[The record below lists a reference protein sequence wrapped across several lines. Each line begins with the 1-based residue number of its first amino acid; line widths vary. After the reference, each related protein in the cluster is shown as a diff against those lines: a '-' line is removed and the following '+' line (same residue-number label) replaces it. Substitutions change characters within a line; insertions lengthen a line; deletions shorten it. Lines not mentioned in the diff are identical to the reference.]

1 MSFSINQFYTII
13 IFLLL
18 SSTTI
23 NIIANTIQK
32 RENGT
37 ERSCVIKWNL
47 DDEDNSQEIESYAF
61 ILYSFSVGFA
71 IPLALIMTFYYLVIR
86 KLKALRSRTKSKE
99 RKRSHRKVTKLV
111 LIIIAMY
118 VCFWSPY
125 WTLQIYSISHTPERC
140 KTKFEI
146 VCFMLVGCLVYLNSS
161 LNPLLYAFLSDS
173 FKKSF
178 LKACTCTN
186 KKDFH
191 IFHTDSPIP
200 SRFSKTTKSS
210 EKRHYQSI
218 SMKISKTGNRS
229 RKLKVDNA
237 SAAVTDESKEI
248 ILISTMNVNAN
259 GKEVSR
265 NNKKEILQTDL

>member
-1 MSFSINQFYTII
+1 MHHQPPVAKKKYTIK
-13 IFLLL
+13 
-18 SSTTI
+18 
-23 NIIANTIQK
+23 ANTIEK
-32 RENGT
+32 IENGT
-37 ERSCVIKWNL
+37 ARSCVIKWNL
-47 DDEDNSQEIESYAF
+47 DDDDNSQEYESYVF
-61 ILYSFSVGFA
+61 ILYSFIVGFA
-71 IPLALIMTFYYLVIR
+71 VPLALIMTFYYLVIR

-125 WTLQIYSISHTPERC
+125 WTLQIYSISHSPERC

-161 LNPLLYAFLSDS
+161 LNPLLYAFLSES

-186 KKDFH
+186 RRDFN
-191 IFHTDSPIP
+191 IFQTDSPLP
-200 SRFSKTTKSS
+200 SRFSKATKSS

-218 SMKISKTGNRS
+218 SMKINNKAENRC
-229 RKLKVDNA
+229 RRLKAEKA
-237 SAAVTDESKEI
+237 SAAAVTDESKEI
-248 ILISTMNVNAN
+248 ILISTMNVNTN
-259 GKEVSR
+259 GKEAMTGT
-265 NNKKEILQTDL
+265 KKDILQTDL